1 MFRKLRKWASDP
13 MDDRNFLKEESVVLK
28 QYPIEPYFAEDF
40 GKIKK
45 VYTKTGTFALKKIHP
60 YEGTDFIRNIQT
72 LYQKGYNRIVPV
84 YPAND
89 GRYAV
94 LHNKSLYYL
103 MPWIPNET
111 KEDPQSERHKQM
123 FRELARMHTL
133 SAKELEIN
141 PVVKEEHYNQT
152 LKEWEKEEEFINGF
166 IESCENRVYMSPFEL
181 TFCLYYSQI
190 RQAMLFAKQ
199 KLESWHEKTK
209 DQKKTRAV
217 TLHGKVSTE
226 HFLFDE
232 RGYGYFIN
240 FEKARQGS
248 PIQDLLPFL
257 ARSLKTLPKQ
267 SDDCVDWIY
276 AYLKYFPFREDEM
289 LLFMSYLAFPSGI
302 IRVAETYHQR
312 KKEVDER
319 KFVQKLQRQYWL
331 LSNTGYVVTKI
342 DDIERQKKQAQQ
354 EGAES

>member
-1 MFRKLRKWASDP
+1 
-13 MDDRNFLKEESVVLK
+13 MDDRNFLKEEAEVLK
-28 QYPIEPYFAEDF
+28 QYPIEPYFAEGF

-45 VYTKTGTFALKKIHP
+45 VYTRTGTFALKKIHP
-60 YEGTDFIRNIQT
+60 YEGTDFIKHIQT
-72 LYQKGYNRIVPV
+72 LYQKGFNRIVPV

-89 GRYAV
+89 GRYAI

-103 MPWIPNET
+103 MPWIPNEM
-111 KEDPQSERHKQM
+111 KEDHQSERQKQL

-133 SAKELEIN
+133 SAKELEIS
-141 PVVKEEHYNQT
+141 PEVKKEHYEQT

-181 TFCLYYSQI
+181 AFCLYYSQI
-190 RQAMLFAKQ
+190 RQAIQFAKQ
-199 KLESWHEKTK
+199 KLEGWHEKTK
-209 DQKKTRAV
+209 DQKKTRTV
-217 TLHGKVSTE
+217 TLHGKVSPE

-240 FEKARQGS
+240 FENARQGS

-257 ARSLKTLPKQ
+257 ARSLKTLPKR
-267 SDDCVDWIY
+267 SDESVDWIY
-276 AYLKYFPFREDEM
+276 AYLKHFPFREDEM

-312 KKEVDER
+312 KTELDER
-319 KFVQKLQRQYWL
+319 KFVQRLQRQYWL

-342 DDIERQKKQAQQ
+342 DEIERQKQQAKQAQQ
-354 EGAES
+354 EGAQS

>member
-1 MFRKLRKWASDP
+1 
-13 MDDRNFLKEESVVLK
+13 MDDRNFLKEESAVLK

-45 VYTKTGTFALKKIHP
+45 IYSKTGTFALKKIHP
-60 YEGTDFIRNIQT
+60 YEGADFIRHIQY

-84 YPAND
+84 YPAMD

-103 MPWIPNET
+103 MPWMPNEV
-111 KEDPQSERHKQM
+111 KEDHQLERQKQL

-133 SAKELEIN
+133 SAKDLEIN
-141 PVVKEEHYNQT
+141 TEVKKEHYDQT
-152 LKEWEKEEEFINGF
+152 LKEWEKEEEFLDGF
-166 IESCENRVYMSPFEL
+166 IETCENRVYMSPFEL

-190 RQAMLFAKQ
+190 RQAIGFAKQ

-209 DQKKTRAV
+209 DQKKTRTV
-217 TLHGKVSTE
+217 ILHGKVSTE

-240 FEKARQGS
+240 FEDARRGS

-257 ARSLKTLPKQ
+257 ARSLKSLPKR
-267 SDDCVDWIY
+267 SDDSVDWIY
-276 AYLKYFPFREDEM
+276 SYLKYFPFKEDEM
-289 LLFMSYLAFPSGI
+289 LLFMSYLAFPAGI

-319 KFVQKLQRQYWL
+319 KFVQKLQKQFWL
-331 LSNTGYVVTKI
+331 MSNIAYVVTRV
-342 DDIERQKKQAQQ
+342 DEIETQKQQAQQ
-354 EGAES
+354 EGAQS

>member
-1 MFRKLRKWASDP
+1 
-13 MDDRNFLKEESVVLK
+13 
-28 QYPIEPYFAEDF
+28 
-40 GKIKK
+40 
-45 VYTKTGTFALKKIHP
+45 
-60 YEGTDFIRNIQT
+60 
-72 LYQKGYNRIVPV
+72 
-84 YPAND
+84 
-89 GRYAV
+89 
-94 LHNKSLYYL
+94 
-103 MPWIPNET
+103 
-111 KEDPQSERHKQM
+111 
-123 FRELARMHTL
+123 
-133 SAKELEIN
+133 
-141 PVVKEEHYNQT
+141 

-190 RQAMLFAKQ
+190 RQAMIFAKQ
-199 KLESWHEKTK
+199 KLESWQEKTK

-226 HFLFDE
+226 HFLFDD

-257 ARSLKTLPKQ
+257 ARSLKTQPKQ

-331 LSNTGYVVTKI
+331 LSNTGYVVTRI
-342 DDIERQKKQAQQ
+342 DEIERQKKQAQQ